1 MNIAIIFAGGTGQRM
16 GNKDIPKQFLKVRNK
31 EIIIHTLEVFQ
42 HSIDIDKII
51 CVCLESWVDYLS
63 QAIANNNITKV
74 VSVIPGGINPQQS
87 QYFGLLEA
95 KKYLSNDNDV
105 VLIHDGVRPLIDDN
119 LIHDNIEMVKSK
131 GSAITYT
138 QAIETVVEIEENNN
152 QIINI
157 LDRKKCVMAKAP
169 QSFLFKNIFDAH
181 MRAVKESK
189 LDFIDSASMMHHY
202 GYPLHLVLGD
212 TKNIKVTT
220 PIDYKMLKAI
230 YED

>member
-31 EIIIHTLEVFQ
+31 EIIIHTLDVFER
-42 HSIDIDKII
+42 SGDIDKII

-74 VSVIPGGINPQQS
+74 VKVIPGGINPQQS

-95 KKYLSNDNDV
+95 SKYSNSKNDV
-105 VLIHDGVRPLIDDN
+105 VLIHDGVRPLIDEK
-119 LIHDNIEMVKSK
+119 LIRDNIDMVKSK
-131 GSAITYT
+131 GSAITYS
-138 QAIETVVEIEENNN
+138 QAIETVVEIREDDNK
-152 QIINI
+152 IINI
-157 LDRKKCVMAKAP
+157 LDAHTKAI
-169 QSFLFKNIFDAH
+169 QDS
-181 MRAVKESK
+181 R
-189 LDFIDSASMMHHY
+189 LDFIDSASMMHYY

-212 TKNIKVTT
+212 TTNIKVTT

>member
-31 EIIIHTLEVFQ
+31 EIIIHTLDVFER
-42 HSIDIDKII
+42 SGDIDKII

-74 VSVIPGGINPQQS
+74 VKVIPGGVNPQQS

-95 KKYLSNDNDV
+95 SKHSNSKSDV
-105 VLIHDGVRPLIDDN
+105 VLIHDGVRPLIDEK
-119 LIHDNIEMVKSK
+119 LIRDNIDMVKSK
-131 GSAITYT
+131 GSAITYS
-138 QAIETVVEIEENNN
+138 QAIETVVEIREDDNK
-152 QIINI
+152 IINI

-169 QSFLFKNIFDAH
+169 QSFLLKNILDAH
-181 MRAVKESK
+181 SK
-189 LDFIDSASMMHHY
+189 AIQDSRLDFIDSASMMHYY

-212 TKNIKVTT
+212 TTNIKVTT

>member
-16 GNKDIPKQFLKVRNK
+16 ENKDIPKQFLKVKNK
-31 EIIIHTLEVFQ
+31 EIIIHTLDVFQ
-42 HSIDIDKII
+42 NTINIDIII
-51 CVCLESWVDYLS
+51 CVCLASWVDYLKR
-63 QAIANNNITKV
+63 AIIDNNITKV

-95 KKYLSNDNDV
+95 NKYSVSENDI
-105 VLIHDGVRPLIDDN
+105 VLIHDGVRPLIDEK
-119 LIHDNIEMVKSK
+119 LINDNIEMVKAK

-138 QAIETVVEIEENNN
+138 QAIETVVEIEEYNN

-169 QSFLFKNIFDAH
+169 QSFLLKNIFDAH
-181 MRAVKESK
+181 TKAINDSK

-202 GYPLHLVLGD
+202 GHSLHLVLGD